1 MSNYKNPFAE
11 YDANVMS
18 SEQISDYFMEPYDS
32 FTITKSKIIEDKSPI
47 VFIGGRGTGKTMLL
61 RQFSYNVQKLKK
73 KDKTYLERLKE
84 TKFVGIYFRIDKPLL
99 QSLSSLENI
108 YPIIKFEE
116 NIFAHFLELTIF
128 KECIEIVK
136 ILENDAD
143 IVIGDSRYNKILAE
157 LLNIFS
163 VPTFMNCEDLDDL
176 LQYVIDEINY
186 IWEFQSRKAIDIDN
200 TVKFSPRCNLIFQ
213 GKLSDGFCTS
223 KIFNILGLN
232 NISVLLL
239 LDEFE
244 SFSKKQQMVINA
256 AMRYNQENGMRLRI
270 GMRPY
275 GFKTYD
281 TINSEDF
288 IKEGRD
294 YSKVE
299 FDNPFLKKGNDT
311 KYFKLIER
319 IANKRLSLVPMFD
332 KMNIKDMIGN
342 EEDLESEAKEIVNGA
357 TKHIAVYLKEINK
370 KSTKNPLTIDSLK
383 NIRDE
388 NPLYE
393 MECLRLLLKGE
404 DIQYVEKA
412 LHDYKNKIKSNEGKK
427 FADDYDKKYKLS
439 FVFVLCSV
447 YKREKKYYYGFTDF
461 CYLSSGIIGSF
472 IELCRRT
479 FDLAYFRNYD
489 NLKTGSISKKD
500 QTDAAYEFSY
510 AEKDMIRRIAEHG
523 KKLDIFINNLGNVF
537 SYIHRDLYLRYP
549 ETNSFPV
556 KNELSDENKDLLEAA
571 CKWSLIFKKPK
582 LQENSLQYTLSRVF
596 SPVYKI
602 SYRTR
607 GGFSPINSI
616 TDDYFTISFCP
627 ENILHDIECDSD
639 NLHKKDKNNQLTLF

>member
-288 IKEGRD
+288 INEGRD

-370 KSTKNPLTIDSLK
+370 KSTKNPLTIDSLMK
-383 NIRDE
+383 WN
-388 NPLYE
+388 
-393 MECLRLLLKGE
+393 
-404 DIQYVEKA
+404 A
-412 LHDYKNKIKSNEGKK
+412 LG
-427 FADDYDKKYKLS
+427 
-439 FVFVLCSV
+439 
-447 YKREKKYYYGFTDF
+447 
-461 CYLSSGIIGSF
+461 
-472 IELCRRT
+472 
-479 FDLAYFRNYD
+479 YF
-489 NLKTGSISKKD
+489 
-500 QTDAAYEFSY
+500 
-510 AEKDMIRRIAEHG
+510 
-523 KKLDIFINNLGNVF
+523 
-537 SYIHRDLYLRYP
+537 
-549 ETNSFPV
+549 
-556 KNELSDENKDLLEAA
+556 
-571 CKWSLIFKKPK
+571 
-582 LQENSLQYTLSRVF
+582 
-596 SPVYKI
+596 
-602 SYRTR
+602 
-607 GGFSPINSI
+607 
-616 TDDYFTISFCP
+616 
-627 ENILHDIECDSD
+627 
-639 NLHKKDKNNQLTLF
+639 